1 MSGIVGYLG
10 KKEALPI
17 LLEGLK
23 RERYKGYDSA
33 GVVVLNEK
41 EAVLV
46 KAVGNLG
53 NLEKKLKGQK
63 IEGKIGL
70 GHLRWASHGKVKEKN
85 THPLFDCKK
94 EIFLVH
100 NGIIENYKEL
110 KEKLIKEGHKFSS
123 ETDSEV
129 ISHLVEKY
137 FRGNL
142 EEAVRKT
149 IKEIRGAYA
158 FALVSKK
165 EPQKIVATKIS
176 SPLFLGIGKDEF
188 LIASEPTAI
197 LIRTKKVI
205 NLEDGEIAVL
215 KPNDFYIL
223 KEKPVETIEWD
234 LKDAERGPYPHF
246 MIKEIFEG
254 PEAIENAMKGRLV
267 LEKGT
272 VKFGGLDPL
281 EEKLKKVNRV
291 VLIGCGSSFYAAK
304 IGETMF
310 QEYAGLEARAEIA
323 SEFRLKK
330 QILDK
335 NTVIISVS
343 QSGETSETLAVL
355 REIKKKGILN
365 LGITNVVGSSQTKET
380 EAGIYLRA
388 GPEIAVASTKTFL
401 AQIVVLAMLTV
412 YFGRQ
417 REMSLATGRKIISEL
432 LKIPNFAK
440 EVLKRSFQ
448 IERLAKKY
456 RKFKNFYLLGRKYN
470 FPVALEGA
478 LKLKEVTY
486 LHAEGIAGGELRH
499 GPMALIDK
507 NFLTIALCPLDSV
520 YDKMISTLREVKQ
533 RKGSVLAIATKG
545 DNKIKKLADEV
556 IYIPKTL
563 EMLTPIISVIP
574 LHLFAYYLATF
585 LGREVDRPRNLTKSV
600 RFE

>member
-17 LLEGLK
+17 LIEGLK

-46 KAVGNLG
+46 KAVGNLE

-165 EPQKIVATKIS
+165 ELQKIVATKIS

-281 EEKLKKVNRV
+281 EEKLKKVDRV

>member
-41 EAVLV
+41 EAILV
-46 KAVGNLG
+46 RVVGNLE

-63 IEGKIGL
+63 IEGKLGL

-197 LIRTKKVI
+197 LIRTKRVI

-234 LKDAERGPYPHF
+234 LKDAEKGPYPHF

-267 LEKGT
+267 LGKGT

-281 EEKLKKVNRV
+281 EEKLKKVDRV
-291 VLIGCGSSFYAAK
+291 VLIGCGTSFYAAK

-323 SEFRLKK
+323 SEFRSKK

-432 LKIPNFAK
+432 LKMPNFAK

-533 RKGSVLAIATKG
+533 RKGPVLAIATKG
-545 DNKIKKLADEV
+545 DERIKKLADEV

-574 LHLFAYYLATF
+574 LDLFAYYLATF
-585 LGREVDRPRNLTKSV
+585 LGREVDRPRSLTKSV

>member
-46 KAVGNLG
+46 KAVGNLE

-205 NLEDGEIAVL
+205 NLEDGEIVVL

-234 LKDAERGPYPHF
+234 LKNAERGPYPHF

-281 EEKLKKVNRV
+281 EEKLKKVDRV
-291 VLIGCGSSFYAAK
+291 VLIGCGTSFYAAK

-585 LGREVDRPRNLTKSV
+585 LDREVDRPRNLTKSV